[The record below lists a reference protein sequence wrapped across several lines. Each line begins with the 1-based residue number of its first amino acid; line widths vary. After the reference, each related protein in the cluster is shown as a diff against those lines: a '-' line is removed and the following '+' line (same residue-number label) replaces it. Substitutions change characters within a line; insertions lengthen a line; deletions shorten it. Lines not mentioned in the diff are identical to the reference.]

1 MAKSDESNSK
11 LPMLLDNY
19 FFCVVFCIL
28 FFSFFFWPL
37 YCLSYCTFSFGHYIV
52 CPIVLFL
59 LAIILS
65 VLFDLRFWLP
75 LWYLKMFLVIN
86 WVYIYHFLPTTG
98 DPFIETRAPLPVLC
112 SISPSTVIELWHVML
127 TNNSFCR
134 FLRKI

>member
-1 MAKSDESNSK
+1 M
-11 LPMLLDNY
+11 
-19 FFCVVFCIL
+19 FCVVFCTL

-59 LAIILS
+59 LVILLS
-65 VLFDLRFWLP
+65 VLLYFFFWSFYCLSYSIYGFWLP